1 MTPPPAGGYRPN
13 AVDGLVTFWAF
24 AKLHWLLTTAVVV
37 LVFAAIGGVLLL
49 DKKVR
54 LKSLQKSQKF
64 CRTCGGT
71 GKSDGK
77 KCELCNGTGVPPVC
91 PICDG
96 DGRVE
101 AEKRCSY
108 CMGTGVVVS

>member
-1 MTPPPAGGYRPN
+1 MDGWSAFFAWVTLRWGLLAGIGAALV
-13 AVDGLVTFWAF
+13 AVAVALVVMDRR
-24 AKLHWLLTTAVVV
+24 AKL
-37 LVFAAIGGVLLL
+37 
-49 DKKVR
+49 R
-54 LKSLQKSQKF
+54 SLQRSQKF

-71 GKSDGK
+71 GKSDGR
-77 KCELCNGTGVPPVC
+77 KCELCNGSGIPPVC

>member
-1 MTPPPAGGYRPN
+1 MDGWSAFFAWAALRWGILAGAG
-13 AVDGLVTFWAF
+13 AVLVAVAVGLIVIDKR
-24 AKLHWLLTTAVVV
+24 AKL
-37 LVFAAIGGVLLL
+37 
-49 DKKVR
+49 R
-54 LKSLQKSQKF
+54 SLQRSQKF

-71 GKSDGK
+71 GKSDGR
-77 KCELCNGTGVPPVC
+77 KCELCHGTGIPPVC